1 MNNLV
6 ILTGPTAVGKTSLSI
21 NLAKAINGE
30 IISADSMQVYKGMDI
45 GTAKIT
51 KEEMQGIKHH
61 LIDIIEPTEDF
72 HVVKFKELV
81 ENAISD
87 IYAKGKIPIICGGTG
102 FYIQA
107 VLYDIDFAE
116 EDVDADYRNELEEFA
131 SLNGPEALHERLK
144 EVDLESALS
153 IPAANVK
160 RVIRALEFY
169 KQTGQK
175 FSTHNKQ
182 QREKISPYN
191 FAYFVLND
199 DRQLLYNRIDM
210 RVDKMVKDGLISEVE
225 ALVES
230 GAKRGMTSMDGIG
243 YKEILDY
250 FEGNCDLESAIE
262 LVKKKSRNYAKR
274 QLTWFRREKEVIW
287 LDKTKLTTEE
297 MLLSEI
303 LSNLKEKGII

>member
-116 EDVDADYRNELEEFA
+116 EDVDVDYRNELEKFA

-250 FEGNCDLESAIE
+250 FDGKCALESAIE